1 MTKTRSDRGKAALP
15 LHQSQAMIMLRGLGW
30 GCIYLGMAGL
40 LVAGLADKMELVV
53 TAIVVIVNG
62 LLIERLTR
70 EK

>member
-1 MTKTRSDRGKAALP
+1 
-15 LHQSQAMIMLRGLGW
+15 MIMLRGLGW